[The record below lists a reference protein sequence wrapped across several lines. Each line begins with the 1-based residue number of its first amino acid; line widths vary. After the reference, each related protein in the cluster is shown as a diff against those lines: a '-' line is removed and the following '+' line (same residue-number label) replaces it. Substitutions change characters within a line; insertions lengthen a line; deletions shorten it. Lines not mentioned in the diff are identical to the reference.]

1 MVAFI
6 LALITAMMWGI
17 QAIFLRVAM
26 REIVSYH
33 VVLVS
38 LTIHFILL
46 MAIIGMKEGM
56 MGLGSLTWS
65 CFIYLGISGLLNS
78 FLGRSFYYSSFQHIG
93 ATQTTA
99 ISSSYPM
106 ISVGFAIFV
115 LGEELKTRQYVGI
128 ALTLLG
134 LYCLIWKSRS

>member
-1 MVAFI
+1 MVAFL
-6 LALITAMMWGI
+6 LALTTAVMWGI

-26 REIVSYH
+26 REMVSTY

-38 LTIHFILL
+38 LAIHFILL
-46 MAIIGMKEGM
+46 MGIIVVKQGV
-56 MGLGSLTWS
+56 MGLGNLTWT
-65 CFIYLGISGLLNS
+65 FLVYLGISGLLNS
-78 FLGRSFYYSSFQHIG
+78 YLGRSFYYGSFQHIG
-93 ATQTTA
+93 ATQATA

-115 LGEELKTRQYVGI
+115 LGEGLKTRQYVGI
-128 ALTLLG
+128 ALTILG

>member
-26 REIVSYH
+26 REMVSYY

-46 MAIIGMKEGM
+46 MAVIGMKEGM
-56 MGLGSLTWS
+56 MDLGSVTWS
-65 CFIYLGISGLLNS
+65 CFIYLGISGILNS
-78 FLGRSFYYSSFQHIG
+78 FLGRSFYYRSFQHIG
-93 ATQTTA
+93 ATHATA

-106 ISVGFAIFV
+106 ISVGFAIFI
-115 LGEELKTRQYVGI
+115 LGEELKIRQYVGI

>member
-26 REIVSYH
+26 REVFFYH

-38 LTIHFILL
+38 LTIHFLLL
-46 MAIIGMKEGM
+46 MAIIGMQAGVTD
-56 MGLGSLTWS
+56 LGSLTWS
-65 CFIYLGISGLLNS
+65 CFIYLGISGLLNH

-93 ATQTTA
+93 ATQATA

-106 ISVGFAIFV
+106 ISVGFAIFA
-115 LGEELKTRQYVGI
+115 LGEELETRQYVGI